1 MFGYFFFFI
10 RVFKTLQGCTINIFP
25 YTTCIVKMSTFS
37 SKSSA
42 GCDSRGSVEH
52 TKPGVKIKIITLYFF
67 FYIELI

>member
-1 MFGYFFFFI
+1 MSGYCFLCFFFI

-25 YTTCIVKMSTFS
+25 YTACIVKMSSFS

-52 TKPGVKIKIITLYFF
+52 RKNWGKNKIITLYFF
-67 FYIELI
+67 F